1 MNSNSLFINTLNT
14 IIFEIK
20 ISYILGHN
28 SILTYSE
35 LFWMV
40 RFFFEVYIKLLNG
53 VSCECLNTPVLLFFY
68 SIFVCNVQHVA
79 LITFQKK
86 SSNISSSSDGTFL
99 QVLIGIGPLMK
110 YPFALSRPPNMNCA
124 LVWLKGLQKWGRSIL
139 EVWKKYYNLG
149 STIRF
154 I

>member
-1 MNSNSLFINTLNT
+1 M
-14 IIFEIK
+14 IFEIK

-53 VSCECLNTPVLLFFY
+53 VSCECLNTPVSLFFY
-68 SIFVCNVQHVA
+68 SIFVCNVQYVA

-99 QVLIGIGPLMK
+99 LGSVDRNRAIYEVPLCFIK
-110 YPFALSRPPNMNCA
+110 TSKCELCICVAQRAAKL
-124 LVWLKGLQKWGRSIL
+124 GRSIL
-139 EVWKKYYNLG
+139 KVWKKSYNLD
-149 STIRF
+149 SIIWF
-154 I
+154 F